1 MVIFCKDCKTC
12 QLHKTNI
19 KNGKINENIPVK
31 QHRCP
36 KNYADKSSKSMEA
49 DAAIEMCLELCKRFH
64 FRVYIDKFVSDD
76 DATTRKNLNTQNNTD
91 LPEKFKTPEFLAD
104 LNHRV
109 KVIAKPLFG
118 LAAISKS
125 LSTCSKRDALRIKR
139 NFSWYLKSGV
149 RDETITFQEFYENR
163 KAPIYHHFNTHQ
175 WCSSKWCWARR
186 LDEEEE
192 DELKKCQ
199 HIAAGEDEYK
209 NSEAMEIFVHD
220 EDENS

>member
-12 QLHKTNI
+12 QLHNTNI

-49 DAAIEMCLELCKRFH
+49 DAAIEMCVELCKRFH

-76 DATTRKNLNTQNNTD
+76 DATTRKNLNTRNNTD

-118 LAAISKS
+118 LATISKS
-125 LSTCSKRDALRIKR
+125 LSTCSKGDALRIKR

-163 KAPIYHHFNTHQ
+163 KAPI
-175 WCSSKWCWARR
+175 
-186 LDEEEE
+186 
-192 DELKKCQ
+192 
-199 HIAAGEDEYK
+199 
-209 NSEAMEIFVHD
+209 
-220 EDENS
+220 